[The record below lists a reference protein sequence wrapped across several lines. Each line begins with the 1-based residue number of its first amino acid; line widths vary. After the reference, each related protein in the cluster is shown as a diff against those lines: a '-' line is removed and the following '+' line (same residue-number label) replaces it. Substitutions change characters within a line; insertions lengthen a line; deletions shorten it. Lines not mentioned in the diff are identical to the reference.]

1 MFTFVFIRLTCVNVN
16 KINGIGS
23 GEMYRKLFTDSSYD
37 HRKVLNAP
45 DVIKAISQLGY
56 TYDDIA
62 NACGLSK
69 TMISRWVD
77 ENNKSLPTKH
87 QLTPML
93 KKVGAGRVICDVEVL
108 SPAAKQYPPIFFIIS
123 VIICALILLVPLWW
137 LLVEPCISDIETCGK
152 LPWYE
157 MISFGN
163 HELRDKFEALQS
175 CSAEN

>member
-23 GEMYRKLFTDSSYD
+23 SEMYGKLFTDSSYD

-62 NACGLSK
+62 DACGLSK
-69 TMISRWVD
+69 TMISRWAD
-77 ENNKSLPTKH
+77 KNNKSLPTKH

-93 KKVGAGRVICDVEVL
+93 RKIGAGRVICDVEVL
-108 SPAAKQYPPIFFIIS
+108 SPAAKQYPPIFFYNFS
-123 VIICALILLVPLWW
+123 NNLCSDTSCPSLVAYSRTL
-137 LLVEPCISDIETCGK
+137 
-152 LPWYE
+152 Y
-157 MISFGN
+157 FRHRN
-163 HELRDKFEALQS
+163 LR
-175 CSAEN
+175 